1 MSKGLGF
8 PEYVE
13 LVDGCVEAVK
23 RDAVLWRTKQ
33 FRAVW
38 IPWEQIHMAHKVDKP
53 GDLVGL
59 EALTVSGF
67 IAKRN
72 DLI

>member
-1 MSKGLGF
+1 MVQGLGF

-13 LVDGCVEAVK
+13 LVDGYVEDVN
-23 RDAVLWRTKQ
+23 RDAVLWRTKS

-38 IPWEQIHMAHKVDKP
+38 IPIGQLHEAHRADARQ
-53 GDLVGL
+53 DLVGL

-72 DLI
+72 NLI